1 MPVSNRIAALRPE
14 LEAWRHAL
22 HAEPELLYDC
32 EDTAAFVTERLES
45 FGCDEVITGLGRT
58 GVVGLIHGRD
68 GAGGRMIGLR
78 ADMDALPI
86 LEETG
91 LPYASKRSG
100 MMHACGHDGHT
111 TMLLGAARSL
121 AETRG
126 FSGTVALIFQ
136 PAEEGGGGGKAMIDD
151 GLFERLPIAK
161 VYGMHNLP
169 GLPVGCFGMRHGSI
183 MASTDEFVIKLKGRG
198 SHAALPHRSA
208 DPIVAGAAL
217 VQALQ
222 PIVSRNTD
230 PLKSLVVSV
239 TQFHAGYAH
248 NVIPETAE
256 VSGTVR
262 ALDRE
267 MRDLA
272 ERRIREISA
281 GIAAVHDLDAVVEYD
296 RNYPITVNDPA
307 ESDFCAEVAA
317 EIVGAAKVDPNA
329 PPLMAGEDFSYM
341 LEEKPGAYVF
351 VGNGDSSG
359 LHTATYDF
367 SDEAL
372 VYGASYWVRLVE
384 RALPAH

>member
-14 LEAWRHAL
+14 IEAWRRAL
-22 HAEPELLYDC
+22 HAEPELLYDVT
-32 EDTAAFVTERLES
+32 DTAAFVAARLAE
-45 FGCDEVITGLGRT
+45 FGCDAVVTGIGRT

-86 LEETG
+86 VEATG
-91 LPYASKRSG
+91 LDHASRRPG
-100 MMHACGHDGHT
+100 AMHACGHDGHMA
-111 TMLLGAARSL
+111 MLLGAAKGL

-136 PAEEGGGGGKAMIDD
+136 PAEEGGAGGKAMIED
-151 GLFERLPIAK
+151 GLFERFPVTH

-169 GLPVGCFGMRHGSI
+169 GMPVGKFGMRHGAI
-183 MASTDEFVIKLKGRG
+183 MASTDEFAITLKGRG
-198 SHAALPHRSA
+198 SHAAMPHRSA
-208 DPIVAGAAL
+208 DPILAGAAL

-222 PIVSRNTD
+222 AIVSRNTD
-230 PLKSLVVSV
+230 PLQSLVVSV
-239 TQFHAGYAH
+239 TQFHGGYAH

-262 ALDRE
+262 ALGTS

-272 ERRIREISA
+272 EHRIREIAA
-281 GIAAVHDLDAVVEYD
+281 GIAAAHGLTAAIDWD
-296 RNYPITVNDPA
+296 RNYPVTVNDGA
-307 ESDFCAEVAA
+307 ESDFCAEVAMDV
-317 EIVGAAKVDPNA
+317 VGPANVDANA
-329 PPLMAGEDFSYM
+329 PPLLAGEDFSYM

-372 VYGASYWVRLVE
+372 VFGASYWLRLVE
-384 RALPAH
+384 RALPLR